1 MAISNKAF
9 KGKMKKD
16 IVDFLNIL
24 SRLSISYKSID
35 HKEMLPDHLWGY
47 SIKELK
53 FLIENSTLKHIR
65 PKGFSNL
72 EVLIDIDVVSQNAEW
87 EKLNDPFD
95 VLNFRTLLKGTNKLT
110 GHTHYLSFHID
121 RHNGGSTNEIHPLY
135 HMQYLQ
141 NGKAKPKDEF
151 DHGESLQLDIPR
163 MMHLPME
170 LILGVS
176 VIISN
181 FAPKLYEK
189 LLKDR
194 QFINLTKEYQVR
206 VWRPY
211 FNSLESYWLTPMNN
225 RIWDPKL
232 NCPYLI

>member
-9 KGKMKKD
+9 KGGRKKE
-16 IVDFLNIL
+16 VTDFLNIL
-24 SRLSISYKSID
+24 KRLSVTFENVNYK
-35 HKEMLPDHLWGY
+35 ENLPDDLWGY
-47 SIKELK
+47 SISNIK
-53 FLIENSTLKHIR
+53 FPVEISTLKHIR
-65 PKGFSNL
+65 PEGFSNL
-72 EVLIDIDVVSQNAEW
+72 EVIIDVNVVSRNSEW
-87 EKLNDPFD
+87 LKLNDPFD
-95 VLNFRTLLKGTNKLT
+95 SLNFRTLLKGTNQKT
-110 GHTHYLSFHID
+110 SKIHYLGFHID
-121 RHNGGSTNEIHPLY
+121 RHNGEKVNEVHPLY
-135 HMQYLQ
+135 HIQYLQ
-141 NGKAKPKDEF
+141 NSKVKNKDDF
-151 DHGESLQLDIPR
+151 DHGDSLQLDIPR
-163 MMHLPME
+163 MMQLPMD

-194 QFINLTKEYQVR
+194 QFVNLTREYQER

-225 RIWDPKL
+225 RSWDPKL

>member
-24 SRLSISYKSID
+24 SRLSISYRSVD
-35 HKEMLPDHLWGY
+35 HKENLPEHSWGY

-53 FLIENSTLKHIR
+53 FQIEQSTLKHIR
-65 PKGFSNL
+65 PSGFSNL
-72 EVLIDIDVVSQNAEW
+72 EVLIDIDVVSKNSDW
-87 EKLNDPFD
+87 DKLNDPFE
-95 VLNFRTLLKGTNKLT
+95 VLNFRTLLKGVNKITNK
-110 GHTHYLSFHID
+110 THYLGFHVD
-121 RHNGGSTNEIHPLY
+121 RHNGGKTNEIHPLY
-135 HMQYLQ
+135 HIQYLQ
-141 NGKAKPKDEF
+141 NSKVKAKDEF

-163 MMHLPME
+163 MMQLPMD

-181 FAPKLYEK
+181 FAPQLYDKLI
-189 LLKDR
+189 KDK
-194 QFINLTKEYQVR
+194 QFINLTREYQER